1 MMRKALTI
9 VVSAGFALAAGL
21 GAAWSLPAPETK
33 YPNMAPVE
41 QYMMERNAE
50 IALARSAAPKSI
62 SEEATV
68 MVMGRHGYE
77 TVATGKNGFV
87 CLVERSW
94 TTGSDDPEFWNP
106 KLRAPF
112 CFNAT
117 AVRSYLPQTLKK
129 TEWVL
134 AGQSK
139 AQMFEELKAALDKKE
154 LPAPQVGAMCYMMS
168 KQGYLND
175 RAAGPWKPHVMFF
188 VPATDAASW
197 GADLPAA
204 PIFSAQETEGRV
216 TVFMIP
222 VGQWSDGT
230 PAPKE

>member
-1 MMRKALTI
+1 MRKALRTI
-9 VVSAGFALAAGL
+9 ASTSLALVAAL
-21 GAAWSLPAPETK
+21 GAAWPLPAEETK

-41 QYMMERNAE
+41 QYMMERSME
-50 IALARSAAPKSI
+50 ITLARSAAPKSI
-62 SEEATV
+62 SQDATV

-77 TVATGKNGFV
+77 TAATGKNGFV

-94 TTGSDDPEFWNP
+94 TAGSDDPEFWNP

-112 CFNAT
+112 CFNAA
-117 AVRSYLPQTLKK
+117 AVRSYLPQTIKK

-139 AQMFEELKAALDKKE
+139 TQMFEDLRTALDKKE
-154 LPAPQVGAMCYMMS
+154 LPTPEVGAMCYMMS

-188 VPATDAASW
+188 VATTNPASW
-197 GADLPAA
+197 GADLSGS
-204 PIFSAQETEGRV
+204 PIFSAQETEGGV
-216 TVFMIP
+216 TVFMVP

-230 PAPKE
+230 AAPKE